1 MKKSFAILTVLIL
14 FAGAFNLLADSV
26 NLYEISV
33 TPGLVIPLTVTPPGG
48 STVKYSGVQAGVYN
62 LAIDMNGDGAYE
74 TFSGYCVD
82 PVESSTNPNLYNIIA
97 IPNVSNYLQAAW
109 IFSTQGTPTTNQA
122 AADVQSAIW
131 YVIGGGD
138 DFEFPGGLS
147 PEAVTIATNA
157 ANAVNIEHW
166 NDTAGF
172 ALAVNPVTGEYY
184 GDGLQDFMIRTSV
197 PEPASLLLLGLGLM
211 GVGIIRK
218 KF

>member
-1 MKKSFAILTVLIL
+1 
-14 FAGAFNLLADSV
+14 
-26 NLYEISV
+26 
-33 TPGLVIPLTVTPPGG
+33 
-48 STVKYSGVQAGVYN
+48 
-62 LAIDMNGDGAYE
+62 MNGDGSYE

-97 IPNVSNYLQAAW
+97 IPNQSNYLQAAW
-109 IFSTQGTPTTNQA
+109 IFSTFGTPATNQA

-131 YVIGGGD
+131 YVIGSGN
-138 DFEFPGGLS
+138 DFVFPNGLS
-147 PEAVTIATNA
+147 AASVTMATNA

-166 NDTAGF
+166 NDTVGF
-172 ALAVNPVTGEYY
+172 ALAVNPTEGGYY
-184 GDGLQDFMIRTSV
+184 GEGLQDFIIRTAV